1 MRLRTL
7 VWATTLWTAA
17 GSARAAPV
25 RLDGAMLD
33 AIAAGALRASF
44 FTVASAATAA
54 ANGVD
59 SRSQADA
66 TMTADRRS
74 MSVRTTSRAGARL
87 R

>member
-7 VWATTLWTAA
+7 LLATTLLTAA
-17 GSARAAPV
+17 GSARAEPV
-25 RLDGAMLD
+25 RLDGATLD
-33 AIAAGALRASF
+33 AIAAGALRGTF
-44 FTVASAATAA
+44 FSVGAAASASAD
-54 ANGVD
+54 GVE

-74 MSVRTTSRAGARL
+74 MSARTTARAGARL